1 MIPQDVRW
9 IQRFNRFS
17 KVLNQLT
24 KFIERGSLNEF
35 EQQGLIQSFEYT
47 YELAWLTLKDYFEAQ
62 GETNISGSRDA
73 FRLATKRG
81 IIVDG
86 DKWMNMIES
95 RSLTSHTYDELV
107 ADNVI
112 QKILNTYFN
121 EFIRLHAILLSRNT
135 DTT

>member
-1 MIPQDVRW
+1 M
-9 IQRFNRFS
+9 
-17 KVLNQLT
+17 
-24 KFIERGSLNEF
+24 NEF

-86 DKWMNMIES
+86 DNWMNMIES